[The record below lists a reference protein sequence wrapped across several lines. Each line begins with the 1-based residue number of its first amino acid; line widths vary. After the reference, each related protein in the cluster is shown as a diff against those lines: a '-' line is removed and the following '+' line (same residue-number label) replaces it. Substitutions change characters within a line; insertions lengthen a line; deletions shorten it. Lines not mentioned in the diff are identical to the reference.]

1 MAIFYDPYCSQY
13 AGADV
18 NLREFSGI
26 KFKSSMFADYYSGS
40 CIDCSESVSILDL
53 LQLRTYQ
60 FFLRL
65 IRHAFLFGFQSEV
78 PYYNSNS
85 NMCNRMHTASA
96 RCTANLNYDLFDD
109 SSSDHRTE
117 CSFIESV
124 RFGTYND
131 KGEIYVSKSEFGDN
145 VKSEVT
151 QGQQGG
157 LAIGILICCS
167 LALYACYLHHSI
179 TNLLIK
185 SLSHSHL
192 LPPSRHRHRSKG
204 KRSSSSNSS
213 RGRQISR
220 TDEDWDQNTGQNLR
234 PIA

>member
-1 MAIFYDPYCSQY
+1 
-13 AGADV
+13 
-18 NLREFSGI
+18 
-26 KFKSSMFADYYSGS
+26 
-40 CIDCSESVSILDL
+40 
-53 LQLRTYQ
+53 
-60 FFLRL
+60 
-65 IRHAFLFGFQSEV
+65 
-78 PYYNSNS
+78 
-85 NMCNRMHTASA
+85 MHTASA
-96 RCTANLNYDLFDD
+96 RCTANLHYDLFDD
-109 SSSDHRTE
+109 SSSDHSTE

-192 LPPSRHRHRSKG
+192 LPPSRHRSK
-204 KRSSSSNSS
+204 KIRSSSSSHS
-213 RGRQISR
+213 KGRQTSR
-220 TDEDWDQNTGQNLR
+220 NNSDEDWDQNTGRNLR